1 MKNEQ
6 VDNGIHST
14 RAMDMGIVPA
24 ELPGFVCSINK
35 YQYSGRSAEKDIG
48 HTYSYFLLVCNCCYI
63 PLDLLYILLGSL
75 GTRPS
80 SLA

>member
-35 YQYSGRSAEKDIG
+35 YRYSGRSAEEGG
-48 HTYSYFLLVCNCCYI
+48 HWTYLPTAIFYSYTIAVIFHWIYSYI
-63 PLDLLYILLGSL
+63 HRYILIIVG
-75 GTRPS
+75 
-80 SLA
+80 

>member
-1 MKNEQ
+1 MKQ

-35 YQYSGRSAEKDIG
+35 YLYSGRSAEKDIG
-48 HTYSYFLLVCNCCYI
+48 HTYNYSLLVYNCCYF
-63 PLDLLYILLGSL
+63 PLGLLLHTYSYI
-75 GTRPS
+75 GTYLS
-80 SLA
+80 